1 MSLSLSSSVFLT
13 PTLPVS
19 LFLVSL
25 VLMCGP
31 PVQLTSEKDKLKEAE
46 KLLSESAGKV
56 GDLLGKVLFLCALFA
71 PP

>member
-1 MSLSLSSSVFLT
+1 M
-13 PTLPVS
+13 S

-56 GDLLGKVLFLCALFA
+56 GDLLGEALFLCALFA